1 MLLSVICG
9 AALAFGAEARSDRQF
24 AELKVDSSLK
34 AKQGRKIKQILN
46 PPPTKKEEFTL
57 DEANNPDIADVNRK
71 ILTDFLRKYLFA
83 EITAI
88 KSLSNLPENRKK
100 IREEFFM
107 AAGKNKETAAMEF
120 VNGYTSSVMHAI
132 CNGVL
137 DATDVNGEQQHVIVI
152 QDSVRDDSNKLRLVR
167 SLDDLAPGDGIFDLA
182 GEQIARNTLGEIAPS
197 DTDFHPA
204 AKFNAMLILG
214 DLNDSQPK
222 RNRPETAIPRK
233 LTQQDLIAYLEAPE
247 NLSDVLLVGALTGLQ
262 RHARES
268 LDPQTKKRVGKV
280 LLEILKSQR
289 MTARD
294 PAVVIWVRRQ
304 AIDTL
309 AQLKP
314 KNEKIFLRVI
324 ENANEP
330 VQLRIAAVEA
340 VQKLNL
346 TNLSPGSID
355 RFAKGLAQLA
365 VDICEEERAAAI
377 TPRSSFSPDRIRM
390 RIAALQNILL
400 YGGDDTTK
408 GLLAIAPAAD
418 ADILTQLA
426 DTLKKISVQ
435 IQVLS
440 AATDRKQI
448 DGALRENINDLQI
461 FLKTDEDEKASS
473 PQTAENG

>member
-1 MLLSVICG
+1 
-9 AALAFGAEARSDRQF
+9 
-24 AELKVDSSLK
+24 
-34 AKQGRKIKQILN
+34 
-46 PPPTKKEEFTL
+46 
-57 DEANNPDIADVNRK
+57 
-71 ILTDFLRKYLFA
+71 
-83 EITAI
+83 
-88 KSLSNLPENRKK
+88 
-100 IREEFFM
+100 
-107 AAGKNKETAAMEF
+107 
-120 VNGYTSSVMHAI
+120 
-132 CNGVL
+132 
-137 DATDVNGEQQHVIVI
+137 
-152 QDSVRDDSNKLRLVR
+152 
-167 SLDDLAPGDGIFDLA
+167 
-182 GEQIARNTLGEIAPS
+182 
-197 DTDFHPA
+197 
-204 AKFNAMLILG
+204 
-214 DLNDSQPK
+214 
-222 RNRPETAIPRK
+222 
-233 LTQQDLIAYLEAPE
+233 
-247 NLSDVLLVGALTGLQ
+247 
-262 RHARES
+262 
-268 LDPQTKKRVGKV
+268 
-280 LLEILKSQR
+280 

-294 PAVVIWVRRQ
+294 PSVVIWVRRQ